1 MGGLLEAA
9 HSPDS
14 LLGVTF
20 AEIIADQFSR
30 LRRGDRY
37 FYDLAPEISP
47 GHLQLEQLQSV
58 RNGASMARLLCDN
71 ADGDA
76 LVAMSPLAFVR
87 PDVPG

>member
-9 HSPDS
+9 DGDA

-37 FYDLAPEISP
+37 FYDLSPAINP
-47 GHLQLEQLQSV
+47 GHLTPAQLREV
-58 RNGASMARLLCDN
+58 RRTSMARLLCDG
-71 ADGDA
+71 ADGVA
-76 LVAMSPLAFVR
+76 LRSMQPRAFVR
-87 PDVPG
+87 PDVAG